1 MNSLKGKKSG
11 IVSQN
16 EILDGVRYSAVAL
29 QPCPS
34 GHITADKRLR
44 CASPKLPS
52 ATSFIRKTLY
62 EIAFRPLKAL
72 KQKRR

>member
-1 MNSLKGKKSG
+1 MNSLKEKKSG

-16 EILDGVRYSAVAL
+16 ENSMVAL

-34 GHITADKRLR
+34 GHITADKRFL

-52 ATSFIRKTLY
+52 ATSFIHRKLSA
-62 EIAFRPLKAL
+62 IAKIGDKP
-72 KQKRR
+72 

>member
-1 MNSLKGKKSG
+1 MNRKMPHS
-11 IVSQN
+11 N
-16 EILDGVRYSAVAL
+16 ILAGVRNSTVAL

-44 CASPKLPS
+44 YASAKLPS

-62 EIAFRPLKAL
+62 SINSKPLS
-72 KQKRR
+72 RYIYII